1 MSKTS
6 QNTLTTSVHFPAE
19 LQLQISEVGRVPLV
33 MVRRDEDVVVFL
45 DNCPDENLPLKPVL
59 NSHGQIVCTQ
69 HGARFDCAG
78 CLFHPG
84 AAHHPER
91 CEQGLLSVPA
101 EAVKLETVMVSITP
115 ELQQEA
121 DRIAEKRRRRK
132 KGGRL
137 RRLVRSLF
145 AWLGGR

>member
-1 MSKTS
+1 MSKTP

-19 LQLQISEVGRVPLV
+19 LQLQVSEVGRVPLI
-33 MVRRDEDVVVFL
+33 MVRRDAMVAVFF

-59 NSHGQIVCTQ
+59 NSLGQIVCTQ

-78 CLFHPG
+78 CLVHSG
-84 AAHHPER
+84 AAHHADR
-91 CEQGLLSVPA
+91 CEQGLQPVPA
-101 EAVKLETVMVSITP
+101 EAVELEKVMVTITP
-115 ELQQEA
+115 ELLQEA
-121 DRIAEKRRRRK
+121 DRIAEKRRRRQ
-132 KGGRL
+132 KGGSL